1 MIRRQ
6 AYKFRI
12 EPTGEQRRKL
22 QQFAGM
28 TRLVFNKALAIQKE
42 NHEAGGKY
50 IQYVP
55 MAKLLTA
62 WRNGDE
68 TPWLKDAPVH
78 PLQHALKHL
87 DRAYKNLFEKR
98 ASFPTFK
105 KRGRS
110 DSFRFPDGK
119 QIKLDQ
125 QQEKIFLPK
134 LGWLDYRRS
143 RKVQGLVKSVTVS
156 QKSGHWY
163 VSIQTERKVAEPCH
177 PAATVVGIDL
187 GVVRFAT
194 LWDGQKE
201 TVIWPLSSFKRH
213 EVRLAKAQRQMCR
226 KTKFSNNWKR
236 AKARVQRIHAQ
247 IANTRNDFLHKTSNA
262 ISKSHAMIVIEDLQ
276 VKNMSRSASG
286 SPAEPGRNVRAKS
299 GLNKSILDQGW
310 GEFGRQLDYKTDWKG
325 GWLVAVPPANTSRE
339 CPACGHISAENRKS
353 QSVFICVA
361 CGHTENADLVASKNI
376 RGRGLNSPKV
386 RTIGRIA
393 CEVSGVVMPP
403 AAGTHRSEQPTHV
416 D

>member
-28 TRLVFNKALAIQKE
+28 TRFVFNKALAIQKE

-87 DRAYKNLFEKR
+87 DRAYKNFFEKR

-143 RKVQGLVKSVTVS
+143 RKV
-156 QKSGHWY
+156 
-163 VSIQTERKVAEPCH
+163 
-177 PAATVVGIDL
+177 
-187 GVVRFAT
+187 
-194 LWDGQKE
+194 
-201 TVIWPLSSFKRH
+201 
-213 EVRLAKAQRQMCR
+213 
-226 KTKFSNNWKR
+226 
-236 AKARVQRIHAQ
+236 
-247 IANTRNDFLHKTSNA
+247 
-262 ISKSHAMIVIEDLQ
+262 
-276 VKNMSRSASG
+276 
-286 SPAEPGRNVRAKS
+286 
-299 GLNKSILDQGW
+299 
-310 GEFGRQLDYKTDWKG
+310 
-325 GWLVAVPPANTSRE
+325 
-339 CPACGHISAENRKS
+339 
-353 QSVFICVA
+353 
-361 CGHTENADLVASKNI
+361 
-376 RGRGLNSPKV
+376 
-386 RTIGRIA
+386 
-393 CEVSGVVMPP
+393 
-403 AAGTHRSEQPTHV
+403 
-416 D
+416 